1 MSDRE
6 ELDIVGIIERIAR
19 EGCRVTF
26 RMTAPGDDGR
36 LVVDVWIWGN
46 VSRTVDLGSK
56 SFAVGRDL
64 ANDVA
69 VWLSA
74 RRRLSALPAD
84 VGCCADQRMK
94 TPGRQ
99 TPTGGDRR
107 ENQSSSTSF
116 SSASRT
122 NS

>member
-6 ELDIVGIIERIAR
+6 ELDLASIIERIAR

-99 TPTGGDRR
+99 NPTGGDRR

-116 SSASRT
+116 SIASRT